1 MTRLILR
8 SIAIAIAVIA
18 LVDPAIS
25 LSGSTRARLAVVELD
40 PAGPIG
46 PALHVVRD
54 RLVRDLGSSF
64 EIVPQITSD
73 AAAAIVIGDRYPP
86 ESIPDA
92 IRVSTV
98 TVAPAATGMRI
109 VRIDAPAEVPPGT
122 AIHLDVGVEGT
133 GMAGQS
139 SDVRVSIA
147 GIEMGRASH
156 AWTSARERWRAAFD
170 AVPVGDPPY
179 IVRVADRAIVVGARR
194 RPLRVEIYEPRPSWA
209 STFVRRA
216 LETDPRFQVAS
227 VSMTSRGIASRAG
240 EAVPLIDAN
249 LDRFDVVAIGG
260 LDRLT
265 AADVRAVDRF
275 MRERGGA
282 VFLLPDARLEAGPAR
297 DLIPVELKE
306 RLLERPTKLA
316 TQAPSPA
323 FEASELLVATDRSP
337 ERLALHVIA
346 STTGGDAAPVVVSAP
361 RGAGRLVWS
370 GAMDAWRFR
379 ANDDGAFDRFWQ
391 STIAGLALAVPPPV
405 DVRIEPP
412 LLAPHETGD
421 VIVRV
426 RSRPLNDAAPAS
438 ATIDGTPIR
447 LRPDPEAGVYRGTFV
462 ARDTPGRSRVDVR
475 VDGTRA
481 QSASATIVVDQD
493 AHRVDPESPAPLSML
508 ATSHGGVDATPD
520 RLDTIEQW
528 ARGAVSTPATR
539 EARHPM
545 RSAWWMIPF
554 TACLAGEWWLRRRAG
569 QR

>member
-1 MTRLILR
+1 
-8 SIAIAIAVIA
+8 
-18 LVDPAIS
+18 
-25 LSGSTRARLAVVELD
+25 
-40 PAGPIG
+40 
-46 PALHVVRD
+46 
-54 RLVRDLGSSF
+54 
-64 EIVPQITSD
+64 
-73 AAAAIVIGDRYPP
+73 
-86 ESIPDA
+86 
-92 IRVSTV
+92 
-98 TVAPAATGMRI
+98 
-109 VRIDAPAEVPPGT
+109 
-122 AIHLDVGVEGT
+122 
-133 GMAGQS
+133 MAGQS

-346 STTGGDAAPVVVSAP
+346 STTGGDAFIATDKKGLEQSMHRILDKLEKTRFEAQTATMEDLFPYF
-361 RGAGRLVWS
+361 LVP
-370 GAMDAWRFR
+370 AVFL
-379 ANDDGAFDRFWQ
+379 
-391 STIAGLALAVPPPV
+391 IALEA
-405 DVRIEPP
+405 
-412 LLAPHETGD
+412 
-421 VIVRV
+421 IVRV
-426 RSRPLNDAAPAS
+426 L
-438 ATIDGTPIR
+438 I
-447 LRPDPEAGVYRGTFV
+447 
-462 ARDTPGRSRVDVR
+462 VR
-475 VDGTRA
+475 RF
-481 QSASATIVVDQD
+481 
-493 AHRVDPESPAPLSML
+493 P
-508 ATSHGGVDATPD
+508 
-520 RLDTIEQW
+520 
-528 ARGAVSTPATR
+528 
-539 EARHPM
+539 
-545 RSAWWMIPF
+545 
-554 TACLAGEWWLRRRAG
+554 
-569 QR
+569 